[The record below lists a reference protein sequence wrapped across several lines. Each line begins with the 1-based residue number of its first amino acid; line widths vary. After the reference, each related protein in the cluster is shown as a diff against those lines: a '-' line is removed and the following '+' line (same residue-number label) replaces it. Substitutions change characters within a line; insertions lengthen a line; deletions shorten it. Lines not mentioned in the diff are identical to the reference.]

1 MAKVIKTNQLDLVA
15 DLTNAQVIG
24 LDKNGKDARFPLA
37 QIVRN
42 SLGPFKFNDPAP
54 VAPLL
59 NQIVELV
66 GNGDIGANPSGVYAN
81 LKMAANT
88 PLVLPAVADG
98 NGILVATAQWNGL
111 FWIPFLKQ
119 APLPLAQN
127 KIAPWIAQVY
137 KINDQVS
144 YNGKFWYATIAIA
157 STDIPGTSPKWSSIL
172 TGYDSKLDS
181 SSLNTDVQYTDNLVD
196 VSAYIANTTIRTDTG
211 GFLNEAGARVYQV
224 GVNPAKGV
232 LSVGNIPT
240 GGSKA
245 YRFLDSL
252 NNVLAFAGIGS
263 TQTQVL
269 NIAIPANSFIFQ
281 IVGKSGSNAETS
293 ADKLMV
299 NYGSTV
305 KPWVQFSF
313 TFINSING
321 QPITPKPKQ
330 TSADSDQTTDL
341 PFTVVGSDG
350 FLRLTTSRLV
360 YNPNSGFSFGHDVNI
375 GSRSLSGVKTAA
387 NDSEAVP
394 FSQVNSL
401 LSPINQ
407 TTGNQFLIPIPDLMT
422 DPDVPVIETISTA
435 SAFATASVV
444 GWNTGIISILGGALT
459 QASTSYPQSG
469 YGVARYATG
478 ANLNPP
484 VTLEFTFTGSTF
496 EFLTMGQG
504 QVFRLLVDGKF
515 VNKSFTTIAANGN
528 IYFQKITFATSK
540 KRRITIEGALG
551 FFFGG
556 IRYPAGSSVTPSDRT
571 ATLDNVTIG
580 TAVHYFSRMAGMLL
594 VFVLSDSFGEP
605 TGTTGQQGYAFIMG
619 KMLAWNIVASGAGG
633 TGYVNPGPA
642 GRVKFGDRFA
652 NDIAAFKPDI
662 IVLAGG
668 INDGAQPTATFTAAV
683 KALFDQAK
691 AVTSAKEVI
700 VMGSWRNKGP
710 QYTPVQQITN
720 DAVLRGKA
728 AEYGFIFIDE
738 SGLIT
743 GNGNSGAPNGSGNA
757 DIYVGGDGTH
767 YNDAGHTMLGLNS
780 AQTYIRQKNKFIS
793 SGTPARRMIDT
804 VDADTTGVA
813 NSDGQNLSI
822 ITANRVYTP
831 PAVSD
836 GKSFKIINYNTAA
849 GFAWT
854 FAAGTV
860 KDVAGNAITAIPNG
874 SIINLFGSLKSNTWI
889 KE

>member
-1 MAKVIKTNQLDLVA
+1 MAKTQKFKDLPLIA
-15 DLTNAQVIG
+15 DLTGVNVVG
-24 LDKNGKDARFPLA
+24 LTAAGQDIRVPLA
-37 QIVRN
+37 GIVRN
-42 SLGPFKFNDPAP
+42 SLGDFKTTDTAP
-54 VAPLL
+54 VGPLL
-59 NQIVELV
+59 NQTVNLIGTGDGSKPQGTYTNLLKAAATPIVIPV
-66 GNGDIGANPSGVYAN
+66 P
-81 LKMAANT
+81 AA
-88 PLVLPAVADG
+88 G
-98 NGILVATAQWNGL
+98 NGIFEAKARWTGS
-111 FWIPFLKQ
+111 FWVPSWWEG
-119 APLPLAQN
+119 PLPAASN
-127 KIAPWIAQVY
+127 KIAPWAPQPYSV
-137 KINDQVS
+137 NDQVS
-144 YNGKFWYATIAIA
+144 NLGKFWYANAATTAA
-157 STDIPGTSPKWSSIL
+157 DIPGTSTKWSSLL
-172 TGYDSKLDS
+172 TQYDAKLDS
-181 SSLNTDVQYTDNLVD
+181 SSLGTETVYTDNLVD
-196 VSAYIANTTIRTDTG
+196 KSTYQDNTTIRTDTG
-211 GFLNEAGARVYQV
+211 GLLGAAGARVYTFP
-224 GVNPAKGV
+224 VNPAKGFI
-232 LSVGNIPT
+232 SISGIYAS
-240 GGSKA
+240 GSKA
-245 YRFLDSL
+245 YRFIDSL
-252 NNVLAFAGIGS
+252 NNVLGYAGIGN
-263 TQTQVL
+263 TQNQVL
-269 NIAIPANSFIFQ
+269 NIVIPANAFAGQ
-281 IVGKSGSNAETS
+281 VVGKSETNPVTA
-293 ADKLMV
+293 ADALMV
-299 NYGSTV
+299 NYGATA
-305 KPWVQFSF
+305 KPWVPFSY
-313 TFINSING
+313 TYVNSVNSTPIN
-321 QPITPKPKQ
+321 PKPKPV
-330 TSADSDQTTDL
+330 SADSDQATAI
-341 PFTVVGSDG
+341 PFLTLGADG
-350 FLRLTTSRLV
+350 FIRTVPGFT
-360 YNPNSGFSFGHDVNI
+360 YNPASGAMLSVGLNVNSQNLTG
-375 GSRSLSGVKTAA
+375 LKTAV
-387 NDSEAVP
+387 NDSDAVP
-394 FSQVNSL
+394 LSQVNSA

-407 TTGNQFLIPIPDLMT
+407 ATGNQILIPIPDLMT

-435 SAFATASVV
+435 SAFSTASTV

-459 QASTSYPQSG
+459 QASTGYPQSG
-469 YGVARYATG
+469 YGVPRYATG

-484 VTLEFTFTGSTF
+484 VTIEFTFTGSTF

-515 VNKSFTTIAANGN
+515 VSRSFTSIAANGN

-556 IRYPAGSSVTPSDRT
+556 IRYPTGSSVTPSDRT
-571 ATLDNVTIG
+571 AILDNVTIG
-580 TAVHYFSRMAGMLL
+580 TAVHYFSRMPGMLL

-619 KMLAWNIVASGAGG
+619 KMLAWNLVASGAGG

-668 INDGAQPTATFTAAV
+668 INDGAQPTATFTVAV

-700 VMGSWRNKGP
+700 VMSSWRNKGP
-710 QYTPVQQITN
+710 QYTPAQQITN
-720 DAVLRGKA
+720 DAVLKAKA

-757 DIYVGGDGTH
+757 DQYVGGDGTH

-813 NSDGQNLSI
+813 NSDGQNLSQ

-831 PAVSD
+831 PAITD

-860 KDVAGNAITAIPNG
+860 KDVAGNAVTAIPNG
-874 SIINLFGSLKSNTWI
+874 SIINLFGSLKANTWI